1 MSNLLQLYEKHKAEL
16 SDSEIWHIELALML
30 DEVPNYVFDYFNRF
44 FEQEKTILV
53 DTKKPKETR
62 NIPFQI
68 ERWEE
73 EVKRL
78 HKERAYYHNE
88 LSHCETDEQRYAL
101 AYKLICEIQP
111 AIEETYEKLNKY
123 KESGIIDVPS
133 SEQEVKQKVID
144 AFNRERKLRVRKTQ
158 LAAEY
163 KKTGNPNKLE
173 QLNKVKAE
181 LDDIRTF
188 LHGESS
194 K

>member
-88 LSHCETDEQRYAL
+88 LSHCDSDAQRYDL
-101 AYKLICEIQP
+101 AYKLIVEIQP
-111 AIEETYEKLNKY
+111 AIEDIYEKLNKY
-123 KESGIIDVPS
+123 KQSGIIDVPS
-133 SEQEVKQKVID
+133 SEQEIIQKVKD
-144 AFNRERKLRVRKTQ
+144 AYNRERTLRARKSQ
-158 LAAEY
+158 LEKEY
-163 KKTGNPNKLE
+163 KLTGNPNKLE
-173 QLNKVKAE
+173 QLNKVKTE
-181 LDDIRTF
+181 LEQIRTF
-188 LHGESS
+188 LHE
-194 K
+194 